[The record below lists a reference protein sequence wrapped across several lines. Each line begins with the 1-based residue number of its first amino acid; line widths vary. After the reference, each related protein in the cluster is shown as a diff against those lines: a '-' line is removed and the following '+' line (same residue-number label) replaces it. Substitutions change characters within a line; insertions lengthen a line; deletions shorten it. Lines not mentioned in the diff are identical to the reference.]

1 MDFGDTLERW
11 EKAQRGDRRA
21 EPRVD
26 MRAALERFPPTPG
39 AAEGRGETAAAA
51 PPPPAAERADRPQ
64 DELDLHGLSSL
75 EAEEALDRFIRGAKA
90 HGLSLVLVIHGKGN
104 HSPGEPVLPRLV
116 RDYLEKCPLTGAF
129 GPAERREGGRGATWV
144 RIR

>member
-11 EKAQRGDRRA
+11 ERAQRRGSR
-21 EPRVD
+21 EQPRVD
-26 MRAALERFPPTPG
+26 MRAALERFPPAPG
-39 AAEGRGETAAAA
+39 EAAGRGESAA
-51 PPPPAAERADRPQ
+51 PPTAAQRADRPQ

-90 HGLSLVLVIHGKGN
+90 RGLSLVLVIHGKGN

-116 RDYLEKCPLTGAF
+116 RGYLEKCPLTGAF